1 MMKYFIIINPNSG
14 IKKSVNIF
22 NSIISPELNKRGHTF
37 EFQITNHQYHAK
49 KIVQEINLK
58 NKDAILVL
66 GGDGT
71 MHEVINGML
80 CRADNIKLPIGN
92 LPTGSGNSLLYD
104 LGKYDVPTT
113 LNNILEHKIKKVDVL
128 KVSTSKKI
136 IYSINLVGWGM
147 GNDIG
152 LLAEKLRWIGPMRY
166 NVASIIEI
174 FRYKGRKAEI
184 IIDEQKFSENYAL
197 ITVCNTV
204 HVGKGMKMAPN
215 ANLDDGKMDIV
226 MIKDNFSKLELLNLF
241 PKLFTGEHIKNKKVI
256 YKQGKCFTLNPLKDE
271 ILNIDGEIV
280 GETPITI
287 EVIPKAIE
295 LLN

>member
-1 MMKYFIIINPNSG
+1 MNDMNKTAIFSLEIDEIKRLIEANKISVSVIGIGRIGLPTALSFAKAGLTTIGVDVNEELVNKINDKNFPLKDEPG
-14 IKKSVNIF
+14 YQEIF
-22 NSIISPELNKRGHTF
+22 N
-37 EFQITNHQYHAK
+37 Q
-49 KIVQEINLK
+49 V
-58 NKDAILVL
+58 
-66 GGDGT
+66 
-71 MHEVINGML
+71 
-80 CRADNIKLPIGN
+80 
-92 LPTGSGNSLLYD
+92 
-104 LGKYDVPTT
+104 
-113 LNNILEHKIKKVDVL
+113 
-128 KVSTSKKI
+128 
-136 IYSINLVGWGM
+136 
-147 GNDIG
+147 
-152 LLAEKLRWIGPMRY
+152 
-166 NVASIIEI
+166 
-174 FRYKGRKAEI
+174 
-184 IIDEQKFSENYAL
+184 IDEQKFSENYAL